1 MVKNPEELPADVVED
16 VKPDSDV
23 TELQSRIE
31 QLEAENDR
39 LKSEVV
45 ATTPSS
51 RGRNAW
57 AVIIAVAAALVLAL
71 AVPAVW
77 MNRMVTDT
85 DVYVA
90 TVAPLAEDP
99 DIQNAVAAAASEVVI
114 ERVDAQERLKQ
125 VLPENLQIIAAPVSQ
140 AVNDFIAKQAVSL
153 VRSDQFASIW
163 EQANRISHKALV
175 AAVTG
180 RDTGV
185 VGVQAGTITLDVG
198 ALADELK
205 TRLEAAGLGFV
216 ANLPTS
222 SIDRSIVLYES
233 PVLAQMSSAFDVIT
247 RVALLLPL
255 IGLAL
260 AAGAIAIASD
270 RRKAVLWL
278 GGALAIAALLPLQA
292 LYFGQTY
299 VTAQLYELAAI
310 PTPAAQS
317 AFEIIFRDLVTA
329 DQAAVALG
337 VALWLGALLAGPAR
351 WAVAMRTGLSG
362 GLSGVA
368 SHLEL
373 GRFGE
378 WVRARKAALRLA
390 GIAVAFVILV
400 LLPAPRTVA
409 SIVWL
414 GVGYLLWLLLVGLF
428 GAEPLDAPSASG
440 DADAAEAVD
449 QTATDPQA

>member
-23 TELQSRIE
+23 AELQSRIE
-31 QLEAENDR
+31 QLEAENQK
-39 LKSEVV
+39 LKGEVV
-45 ATTPSS
+45 ATAPST
-51 RGRNAW
+51 RGRNIG
-57 AVIIAVAAALVLAL
+57 AVIIAVVAALVLAL

-90 TVAPLAEDP
+90 TVAPLAQDP
-99 DIQNAVAAAASEVVI
+99 DIQNAVAAKASEVVI

-125 VLPENLQIIAAPVSQ
+125 VLPDNLQIIAAPVSQ
-140 AVNDFIAKQAVSL
+140 AVNDFIAKQAVTL

-185 VGVQAGTITLDVG
+185 VGIQAGTITLDVG

-205 TRLEAAGLGFV
+205 TRLESAGLGFV

-255 IGLAL
+255 VGFAL
-260 AAGAIAIASD
+260 AAAAIALASD

-278 GGALAIAALLPLQA
+278 GGALAVAAILPLQA
-292 LYFGQTY
+292 LYFSQTY
-299 VTAQLYELAAI
+299 VTAQLYDLAAI
-310 PTPAAQS
+310 PAPAAQS
-317 AFEIIFRDLVTA
+317 AFEIIFRDLVAA
-329 DQAAVALG
+329 DQAAVAFG
-337 VALWLGALLAGPAR
+337 AVLWLGALLAGPAR

-378 WVRARKAALRLA
+378 WVRARKSALRLA
-390 GIAVAFVILV
+390 GIAVALVILV

-409 SIVWL
+409 SVVWL
-414 GVGYLLWLLLVGLF
+414 GLGYLLWLLLVGLF
-428 GAEPLDAPSASG
+428 GAEPLEV
-440 DADAAEAVD
+440 DAAETAD
-449 QTATDPQA
+449 QPATGSQA